1 MVLNWFEVIKQKRLI
16 NQLTTINLMH
26 TITLSSSKKHE
37 LIDITSEV
45 EEIVKK
51 SKVKEGICFLYV
63 PHATAAVTIN
73 ENADQNI
80 QTDILKAINK
90 IVPEHDN
97 YLHDS
102 IDNNAAAHIKST
114 LVGVSKTIPISEGKL
129 QLGTWQDIFFCEFD
143 GPRSDRKVIIE
154 IISR

>member
-1 MVLNWFEVIKQKRLI
+1 MPVI
-16 NQLTTINLMH
+16 TIS
-26 TITLSSSKKHE
+26 TSKKHE
-37 LIDITSEV
+37 LIDITRKV

-51 SKVKEGICFLYV
+51 SGAKEGICFLYV

-73 ENADQNI
+73 ENADPNI
-80 QTDILKAINK
+80 QADIIKAINK

-114 LVGVSKTIPISEGKL
+114 IIGVSKAIPISNGKL
-129 QLGTWQDIFFCEFD
+129 QLGTWQDIFFFELD
-143 GPRSDRKVIIE
+143 GPRPNRKMIIE
-154 IISR
+154 IIKQ

>member
-1 MVLNWFEVIKQKRLI
+1 ML
-16 NQLTTINLMH
+16 
-26 TITLSSSKKHE
+26 TITLSTSKKHE
-37 LIDITSEV
+37 LIDITSKV
-45 EEIVKK
+45 KEIVKT

-63 PHATAAVTIN
+63 PHATAAITIN
-73 ENADQNI
+73 ENADPNI
-80 QTDILKAINK
+80 QTDIIKAINK

-114 LVGVSKTIPISEGKL
+114 LIGVSKSIPISNGKL

-143 GPRSDRKVIIE
+143 GPRSGRKIIIE
-154 IISR
+154 TINININ